1 MMRFSLMLLAI
12 AAPALAFAGET
23 TITAQPVDH
32 FRTIKPVAVDTD
44 NGLLIEGGYCRQARF
59 AARPQNVRIGKMDSA
74 GTETASE
81 TARVLGPTGN
91 RSPGRGYYAAR
102 AQWALSQGDKIEIQP
117 NVKQ

>member
-1 MMRFSLMLLAI
+1 MRVLVMLVAI

-23 TITAQPVDH
+23 NITAQPVDH
-32 FRTIKPVAVDTD
+32 FRTIKPAVVETD
-44 NGLLIEGGYCRQARF
+44 KGLLIEGGYCRQARF
-59 AARPQNVRIGKMDSA
+59 AARPQNVRIVKMDAA

-81 TARVLGPTGN
+81 TARILGATGN
-91 RSPGRGYYAAR
+91 RSQGCGYYAAR